1 MEKTNPLTGLLMERE
16 SSFGYVLLC
25 AKCCE
30 LQLNDP
36 ASDYKIISGPCLPAS
51 EAR

>member
-1 MEKTNPLTGLLMERE
+1 MEKTNLPTGLLMEHE
-16 SSFGYVLLC
+16 SSFGYVLPY
-25 AKCCE
+25 AKCCD
-30 LQLNDP
+30 LQSKDP